1 MALIR
6 LNNEYTKIN
15 NNPNYLYI
23 IEPNEDNFLKWNFK
37 LIGPPDT
44 IFDGGIFEGVIN
56 FPKEY
61 PNRPPEVKFIDGF
74 CHPNIYSD
82 GKVCISILHEGED
95 QFGYEDSSER
105 WNPSHSVDSIMI
117 SIISMLADPNLESPA
132 NIDAGVLWRDNF
144 EIYKNNIY
152 KHIAKS
158 QK

>member
-1 MALIR
+1 MAFIR
-6 LNNEYTKIN
+6 LNNEFTKIN

-23 IEPNEDNFLKWNFK
+23 IEPNENNFLIWNFK

-44 IFDGGIFEGVIN
+44 IFDGGIFNGVIK

-61 PNRPPEVKFIDGF
+61 PNRPPEVKFVDGF
-74 CHPNIYSD
+74 YHPNVYKD

-105 WNPSHSVDSIMI
+105 WNPSHSVSSIMI
-117 SIISMLADPNLESPA
+117 SIISMLLDPNLESPA

-144 EIYKNNIY
+144 ETYKKNIY
-152 KHIAKS
+152 KHISLS